1 MLIFKNNNDYKYD
14 TANFLRK
21 TFRLP
26 VLNSRDSVAA
36 LPAFVLHSQL
46 RPITSR
52 SLRAWRRALHSRQF
66 EFGASTV
73 AVKPRAR
80 SIASQRPGGR
90 IRSFA
95 RIIYFFV
102 CFGAVEELDFS
113 GQGKKLSVCT
123 QQVNIY

>member
-14 TANFLRK
+14 TANFHRK

-36 LPAFVLHSQL
+36 VPAFVLHSQL

-52 SLRAWRRALHSRQF
+52 SLRAWRLALHSRQF

-90 IRSFA
+90 IRSFV
-95 RIIYFFV
+95 RIIYFLFV
-102 CFGAVEELDFS
+102 LVLWKNLILVDK
-113 GQGKKLSVCT
+113 GKNYLCARNK
-123 QQVNIY
+123 